1 MSSARWRKW
10 LAYSWTA
17 LPPYGQVKVGPVS
30 VPSTALVLVPGLA
43 VIVQDQRGGQASA
56 ADAGEGANLHPHG
69 EVPFVN
75 ATAGGAARAE
85 ELDVGRVLFAWALWP
100 VSVQGQAR
108 YT

>member
-1 MSSARWRKW
+1 MAEVASLQLDRLRP
-10 LAYSWTA
+10 T
-17 LPPYGQVKVGPVS
+17 YGQVK
-30 VPSTALVLVPGLA
+30 ALVLVPGLA
-43 VIVQDQRGGQASA
+43 VIAQHQRGGHASA
-56 ADAGEGANLHPHG
+56 ADAGEGANLYPHG

-100 VSVQGQAR
+100 VAIQGQAR